1 MTIIF
6 ERLQKEISVVT
17 KTYDLA
23 LWLLPHVAKF
33 ERQHRF
39 TLGDR
44 IEEGVLEILELL
56 VEASYTRDKRDLLRR
71 ANLRLERLRYLV
83 RLAKDLRQLS
93 LKQYEFAARAMQG
106 IGVEIGG
113 WEKQQRT
120 SATPH

>member
-1 MTIIF
+1 
-6 ERLQKEISVVT
+6 LQKEVSAVT
-17 KTYDLA
+17 KTYDFA
-23 LWLLPHVAKF
+23 LWMLPHLTKF

-56 VEASYTRDKRDLLRR
+56 VEASYTREKRALLRR
-71 ANLRLERLRYLV
+71 ANLRLERLRYLI

-93 LKQYEFAARAMQG
+93 LKQYEFAAKAMQA

-113 WEKQQRT
+113 WERQQGRR
-120 SATPH
+120 